1 MAALRQQ
8 ANCWRAGF
16 SEHWKVFYQ
25 KDTRTWQKEE
35 PPRLPVSSLGFRNAH
50 VVLIKQ
56 DSEICWVK
64 IKCIVFH
71 KYQNANSL

>member
-1 MAALRQQ
+1 MSI
-8 ANCWRAGF
+8 GKYF
-16 SEHWKVFYQ
+16 
-25 KDTRTWQKEE
+25 TRKIPE
-35 PPRLPVSSLGFRNAH
+35 PGKKKKPPPSLPVSSLGFRNAH